1 MGRGL
6 TGWGEEERAHET
18 AGHTGSQSHHY
29 TELGG
34 GSLLP
39 SYVASGRLVGV
50 VRCQVQPNST
60 LMAMLSRSPCS
71 PMPQPLANCRE
82 QAPHEKTLCGRDV
95 ERQAGTLCFRSSGQK
110 PKQHPRGPGAT
121 FTLRSTPQHPS

>member
-1 MGRGL
+1 MYTPAEILESFQTLPEHVLPVGRGP
-6 TGWGEEERAHET
+6 TGWGEEERAHGM

-39 SYVASGRLVGV
+39 SYVASGRLVGA

-60 LMAMLSRSPCS
+60 LMAMVSGSPCS
-71 PMPQPLANCRE
+71 PMPQPLLTHAS
-82 QAPHEKTLCGRDV
+82 APD
-95 ERQAGTLCFRSSGQK
+95 
-110 PKQHPRGPGAT
+110 
-121 FTLRSTPQHPS
+121 